1 MGPSKVVCKRRA
13 ENEDMPLRQIFD
25 DVWRT
30 SFNAGQHLSFA
41 DLEAATYK
49 RRRRAHPVLPTS
61 SAKADATVSSSRY
74 AQLEDSDF
82 CREVADAGDN
92 GSALIF
98 ATNAQL
104 ELLSSA
110 TQLYLIDWSFIPLL
124 FHSFAK
130 ILLLLNFITMKW
142 FSVGIKKLVV
152 CTRQPWNRL

>member
-30 SFNAGQHLSFA
+30 SSTAGQHLSFA

-110 TQLYLIDWSFIPLL
+110 TQLYLTRMRHTALYRDMFWLIDWSFIPASRK
-124 FHSFAK
+124 F
-130 ILLLLNFITMKW
+130 FISW
-142 FSVGIKKLVV
+142 IS
-152 CTRQPWNRL
+152 